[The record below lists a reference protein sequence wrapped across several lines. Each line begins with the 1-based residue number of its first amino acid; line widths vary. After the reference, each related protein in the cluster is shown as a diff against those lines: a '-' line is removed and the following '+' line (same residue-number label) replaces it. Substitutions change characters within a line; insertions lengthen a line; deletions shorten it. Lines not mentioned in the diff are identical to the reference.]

1 MKKTLVQYFSSHT
14 LPYLDTVDRAHVY
27 RNFLE
32 KRQKTQQRSWIKIY
46 KAITYAVCTIVVINT
61 IRFGDFFGLF
71 PQQYP
76 QEESQHVVAQTIG
89 KITEHK

>member
-1 MKKTLVQYFSSHT
+1 M
-14 LPYLDTVDRAHVY
+14 
-27 RNFLE
+27 
-32 KRQKTQQRSWIKIY
+32 Y
-46 KAITYAVCTIVVINT
+46 KAITYVVCTIVVINT